1 MLLASCNS
9 LCSSAILYFMFG
21 ALLMLVSLSNVIGS
35 IIIEERL
42 RDLLM
47 ATYEIPRVLSFVPIS
62 THDLS
67 SVRPWLL

>member
-1 MLLASCNS
+1 
-9 LCSSAILYFMFG
+9 
-21 ALLMLVSLSNVIGS
+21 MLVSLSNVMGS

-62 THDLS
+62 THDLHS
-67 SVRPWLL
+67 FFL